1 MNTAT
6 ITGRIKAGAAMVDPN
21 RYGRSDRSTMGRWFW
36 EIDRVL
42 LLLLAVL
49 IGFGLIAVAAASP
62 GAAHRNSGGSVHVAE
77 LYYFYRQ
84 IAWIALSMP
93 VMIVISMLPR
103 DRLRRLSVIG
113 AIICTVALAL
123 VPMFGEEANGAK
135 RWLNLGVGQFQPS
148 EFLKPFFVVSM
159 AWLLSLKESDKSLP
173 IFTLSA
179 VILGIVAIL
188 LMRQPDFGSTII
200 FAAVWVAMLAIAGLN
215 LRILGALAI
224 AGVVGVILA
233 YFFYDVATAR
243 INGFLFGE
251 GDNFQVENALRTLT
265 AGGLFGMGP
274 GGGTRKFGL
283 PEAQTDYIFSV
294 IGEEFGLIACL
305 AVALLYLAIVARVL
319 IKLLDEENS
328 FAILAAAGLVIQFGL
343 QALINMAVNV
353 QIAPS
358 KGMTLPFISYGG
370 SSMLALSIAMG
381 LLLAF
386 TRRNPYLT
394 RSPYVVKWGGENIAR

>member
-1 MNTAT
+1 MNQT
-6 ITGRIKAGAAMVDPN
+6 ISNRIKASTAWADPN
-21 RYGRSDRSTMGRWFW
+21 RYGRSDRSTVGRWFW

-42 LLLLAVL
+42 LFMLALL

-62 GAAHRNSGGSVHVAE
+62 AASQRYSGGSVRFDE
-77 LYYFYRQ
+77 LHYFYRQ

-93 VMIVISMLPR
+93 VMIAISMQPR
-103 DRLRRLSVIG
+103 DRLRRLSLIGGVI
-113 AIICTVALAL
+113 CLVALAL
-123 VPMFGEEANGAK
+123 VPWLGAEVNGAK

-148 EFLKPFFVVSM
+148 EFLKPFFVISL
-159 AWLLSLKESDKSLP
+159 AWLLSLRETDKTLP

-179 VILGIVAIL
+179 GIVGLVAFL

-200 FAAVWVAMLAIAGLN
+200 FGAVWIAMLAIAGLN
-215 LRILGALAI
+215 MRVLIGLGI
-224 AGVVGVILA
+224 AGLVGVVAA
-233 YFFYDVATAR
+233 YFLYDVATAR
-243 INGFLFGE
+243 IDAFLFGE
-251 GDNFQVENALRTLT
+251 GDNFQTENAMRTLT

-274 GGGTRKFGL
+274 GAGTRKFGL
-283 PEAQTDYIFSV
+283 PEPHTDYIFSV

-305 AVALLYLAIVARVL
+305 IVALLYLGIVARVL
-319 IKLLDEENS
+319 IKLLDEQSS
-328 FAILAAAGLVIQFGL
+328 FAILAAAGLVVQFGL

-394 RSPYVVKWGGENIAR
+394 RSPYVVKWAGESLD